1 MKPQLQRLKR
11 LVKAKIAP
19 SRPKV
24 FCIGRNKTGTTSIAA
39 ALSQLGYRVANQQEG
54 ELLIEDWAKRDFRSL
69 IAYCKKY
76 DAFQDSPF
84 SRHFTY
90 QAMDMAFP
98 GSKYILTIRETPE
111 EWYES
116 VVRFQSFRFYKRTG
130 ERRLPTAGELKN
142 DPYLYPGYLLRV
154 RELAGGADQGD
165 PYNRQCMISNYLD
178 HNKQVEEYFR
188 HRPSDLLILNLSKP
202 DSMKKLCCFLGHSF
216 NGQSMPHLNKSA

>member
-1 MKPQLQRLKR
+1 M
-11 LVKAKIAP
+11 IALP
-19 SRPKV
+19 KSKV
-24 FCIGRNKTGTTSIAA
+24 FCIGRNKTGTTSVAA
-39 ALSQLGYRVANQQEG
+39 ALKQLGYRVANQQEG

-76 DAFQDSPF
+76 EAFQDSPF

-116 VVRFQSFRFYKRTG
+116 VVRFHSLRFYKRSG
-130 ERRLPTAGELKN
+130 ERRLPTADELKN
-142 DPYLYPGYLLRV
+142 DQYLYPGYLWRV
-154 RELAGGADQGD
+154 RELTGGADQVD
-165 PYNRQCMISNYLD
+165 PYNRQQMISNYLD

-188 HRPSDLLILNLSKP
+188 HRPHDLLILNLSKS
-202 DSMKKLCCFLGHSF
+202 DSMKKLCSFLGHSF
-216 NGQSMPHLNKSA
+216 NGQAMPHLNKST